1 MSLGG
6 AKFVICSARIVD
18 PYDCNATPN
27 PSFTPKQ
34 NKQVSG
40 AGKARASDGFV
51 GFAAAPPAGHC
62 ARVRA

>member
-1 MSLGG
+1 MAAAFADSFS
-6 AKFVICSARIVD
+6 KSDI
-18 PYDCNATPN
+18 PHPTPFR
-27 PSFTPKQ
+27 SFTPKQ
-34 NKQVSG
+34 NKQVRG